1 MKLIDKLLRLPLADE
16 VQCLLER
23 IDKMENMYDTSYT
36 PIRNLLSEGGFS
48 RYEYVIINR
57 ALDKVV
63 RLNAYARAMH
73 VVVTNRLPVQGE
85 KF

>member
-1 MKLIDKLLRLPLADE
+1 MKLTDYLLRLPLADE

-23 IDKMENMYDTSYT
+23 IDKMENMYDTSYH
-36 PIRNLLSEGGFS
+36 PIRILLSEGGFS
-48 RYEYVIINR
+48 FYERTIVNR

-73 VVVTNRLPVQGE
+73 VVVTNRLPAKGE
-85 KF
+85 RF

>member
-1 MKLIDKLLRLPLADE
+1 MTLLQTILRFPLADE

-23 IDKMENMYDTSYT
+23 IDKMENMYDISYT
-36 PIRNLLSEGGFS
+36 PIRNLLNEGGFS
-48 RYEYVIINR
+48 SYEYAIINR
-57 ALDKVV
+57 ALNKVV
-63 RLNAYARAMH
+63 RRNAYARAMH

>member
-23 IDKMENMYDTSYT
+23 IDKMENMHDTSYT
-36 PIRNLLSEGGFS
+36 PIRDLLNEGGFS
-48 RYEYVIINR
+48 IYEYAILNR
-57 ALDKVV
+57 ALNKVV
-63 RLNAYARAMH
+63 RRNAYARAMH
-73 VVVTNRLPVQGE
+73 VVVTNRLPMQGE

>member
-1 MKLIDKLLRLPLADE
+1 MKLIDYLLRLPLADE

-36 PIRNLLSEGGFS
+36 PIRNLLNEGGFS
-48 RYEYVIINR
+48 FYEHAVLNR

-73 VVVTNRLPVQGE
+73 VVVTNRLPAQGE

>member
-1 MKLIDKLLRLPLADE
+1 MKLTDYLLRLPLADE

-23 IDKMENMYDTSYT
+23 IDKMENMYDTSYM
-36 PIRNLLSEGGFS
+36 PIRNLLNEGGFS

-57 ALDKVV
+57 ALNKVV
-63 RLNAYARAMH
+63 RRNAYARAMH

>member
-16 VQCLLER
+16 VLALLEK
-23 IDKMENMYDTSYT
+23 IDSIDSVYDASYT
-36 PIRNLLSEGGFS
+36 PIKNLLNEGGFS

>member
-23 IDKMENMYDTSYT
+23 IDKMENMHDTSYT
-36 PIRNLLSEGGFS
+36 PIRDLLNEGGFS
-48 RYEYVIINR
+48 VYEYAILNR
-57 ALDKVV
+57 ALNKVV
-63 RLNAYARAMH
+63 RRNAYARAMH